1 MSKTTKEIALP
12 PFVSMND
19 IYEDENG
26 EPRYEE
32 FDTQELG
39 RRIEHDLLQLPE
51 FLPPHTTVEKPARI
65 LSYNVIPEPD
75 EDGMFTAIL
84 DFLPGDKVEAYL
96 KKSMDTDNNKMDTQ
110 TKNFS
115 ISNEQDICDLGNW
128 LHEFIREYQQTSKR
142 TLYTT
147 NVEKLPPVTFNV
159 EVKITRQASNGT
171 SVQR

>member
-1 MSKTTKEIALP
+1 MNKTTKEIALP

-51 FLPPHTTVEKPARI
+51 FLPPHTTAEKPARI
-65 LSYNVIPEPD
+65 LSYSVIPESD
-75 EDGMFTAIL
+75 EDGTFTAIL

-96 KKSMDTDNNKMDTQ
+96 EKLMDASNNKTDTQ

-115 ISNEQDICDLGNW
+115 ISNEQDVCDLGNW
-128 LHEFIREYQQTSKR
+128 LCEFIRERQQTSRR
-142 TLYTT
+142 TLYAA

-159 EVKITRQASNGT
+159 EVKITGQAGNGT
-171 SVQR
+171 SAQR

>member
-1 MSKTTKEIALP
+1 MNKTTKEIALP

-39 RRIEHDLLQLPE
+39 KRIEHDLLQLPE
-51 FLPPHTTVEKPARI
+51 FLPPHTTKEKPARI
-65 LSYNVIPEPD
+65 LSYSVIPELN
-75 EDGMFTAIL
+75 EDGTFTAIL

-96 KKSMDTDNNKMDTQ
+96 EKLMGAFNNKTDVQ
-110 TKNFS
+110 TKNFN
-115 ISNEQDICDLGNW
+115 ISNKQDICDLADW
-128 LHEFIREYQQTSKR
+128 LRGFIHGHQQMSRQILHTIEA
-142 TLYTT
+142 
-147 NVEKLPPVTFNV
+147 EKLPPATFNV

-171 SVQR
+171 SAQR